1 MVPAHWQ
8 VPKARTRI
16 MPMIK
21 IAGQDYDVDSLSDAA
36 KAQLQALQFVETEL
50 VRLGRQTAVY
60 QTARVGYL
68 NALKKALQPGPNY
81 SFDDVIKFD

>member
-1 MVPAHWQ
+1 
-8 VPKARTRI
+8 

-21 IAGQDYDVDSLSDAA
+21 IDNQEYDTDTLSADA
-36 KAQLQALQFVETEL
+36 KAQLQCLQFVEVEL
-50 VRLGRQTAVY
+50 SRLAAKTAVY

>member
-1 MVPAHWQ
+1 
-8 VPKARTRI
+8 

-21 IAGQDYDVDSLSDAA
+21 IDNQEYDTDTLSADA
-36 KAQLQALQFVETEL
+36 KAQLQYLQFVEVEL
-50 VRLGRQTAVY
+50 SRLAAKTAVY